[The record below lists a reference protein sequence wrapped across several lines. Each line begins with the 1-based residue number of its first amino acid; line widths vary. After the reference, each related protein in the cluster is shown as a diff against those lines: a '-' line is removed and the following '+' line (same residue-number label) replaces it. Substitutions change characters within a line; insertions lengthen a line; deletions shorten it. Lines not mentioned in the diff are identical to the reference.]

1 MSLKRYRHTVSMAHL
16 AKEIALAN
24 NLDGRKAYV
33 AGMLHDIA
41 KEMPHDEAVVNA
53 RKNTLRSSSYENN
66 GSDSSCCRK

>member
-1 MSLKRYRHTVSMAHL
+1 MAHL

-41 KEMPHDEAVVNA
+41 KEMPHDEAVVIMQKIIQIILINQ
-53 RKNTLRSSSYENN
+53 RRFGIN
-66 GSDSSCCRK
+66 GYLNMLQKMSI